1 MSSKFQSK
9 IIKEYTKL
17 GYKVLKI
24 IKLSENGYTDLL
36 ALKDGK
42 AIWIEVKEK
51 TDTLKPL
58 QKLRIAKLR
67 QLGFDA
73 YCLQDGKGKIYPID
87 EE

>member
-1 MSSKFQSK
+1 MSAYQTK
-9 IIKEYTKL
+9 IKNQYTKL
-17 GYKVLKI
+17 GYAVLKV
-24 IKLSENGYTDLL
+24 IKLSDSGYPDLL
-36 ALKDGK
+36 CLKDGK

-51 TDTLKPL
+51 KDTLKPL

>member
-1 MSSKFQSK
+1 MSAYQTK
-9 IIKEYTKL
+9 IKNQYTKL

-51 TDTLKPL
+51 TDTLKEL
-58 QKLRIAKLR
+58 QRFRIDELR

-87 EE
+87 ED

>member
-1 MSSKFQSK
+1 MSAYQTK
-9 IIKEYTKL
+9 IKNQYTKL
-17 GYKVLKI
+17 GYTVLKL
-24 IKLSENGYTDLL
+24 IKLSDSGYPDLL

-51 TDTLKPL
+51 NDTLKEL
-58 QKLRIAKLR
+58 QGFRIDELR

-87 EE
+87 ED

>member
-1 MSSKFQSK
+1 MSAYQTK
-9 IIKEYTKL
+9 IKNQYTKL
-17 GYKVLKI
+17 GYTVLKV
-24 IKLSENGYTDLL
+24 IKLSDSGYPDLL

-51 TDTLKPL
+51 NDTLKEL
-58 QKLRIAKLR
+58 QGFRIDELR

-87 EE
+87 ED

>member
-1 MSSKFQSK
+1 MSAYQTK
-9 IIKEYTKL
+9 IKKQFKEL
-17 GYKVLKI
+17 GYTVLKI
-24 IKLSENGYTDLL
+24 IKLSDSGYPDLL

-87 EE
+87 ED

>member
-1 MSSKFQSK
+1 MSAYQTK
-9 IIKEYTKL
+9 IKKQFKEL
-17 GYKVLKI
+17 GYTVLKI
-24 IKLSENGYTDLL
+24 IKLSDSGYPDLL
-36 ALKDGK
+36 AIKDGK

-87 EE
+87 ED

>member
-1 MSSKFQSK
+1 MSAYQTK
-9 IIKEYTKL
+9 IKNQYTKL

-51 TDTLKPL
+51 NDTLKEL
-58 QKLRIAKLR
+58 QRFRIDELR

-87 EE
+87 ED

>member
-1 MSSKFQSK
+1 MSAYQTK
-9 IIKEYTKL
+9 IKNQYTKL
-17 GYKVLKI
+17 GYTVLKV
-24 IKLSENGYTDLL
+24 IKLSDSGYPDLL

-51 TDTLKPL
+51 TDTLKEL
-58 QKLRIAKLR
+58 QRFRIDELR

>member
-1 MSSKFQSK
+1 MSAYQTK
-9 IIKEYTKL
+9 IKKQFKEL
-17 GYKVLKI
+17 GYTVLKL
-24 IKLSENGYTDLL
+24 IKLSDSGYPDLL

-87 EE
+87 ED

>member
-1 MSSKFQSK
+1 MSAYQTK
-9 IIKEYTKL
+9 IKKQFKEL
-17 GYKVLKI
+17 GYTVLKV
-24 IKLSENGYTDLL
+24 IKLSDSGYPDLL

-87 EE
+87 ED

>member
-1 MSSKFQSK
+1 MSAYQTK
-9 IIKEYTKL
+9 IKNQYTKL

-24 IKLSENGYTDLL
+24 IKLSESGYTDLL

-51 TDTLKPL
+51 TDTLKEL
-58 QKLRIAKLR
+58 QRFRIDELR

>member
-1 MSSKFQSK
+1 MSAYQTK
-9 IIKEYTKL
+9 IKKQFKEL
-17 GYKVLKI
+17 GYTVLKL
-24 IKLSENGYTDLL
+24 IKLSDSGYPDLL

>member
-1 MSSKFQSK
+1 MSAYQTK
-9 IIKEYTKL
+9 IKNQYTKL
-17 GYKVLKI
+17 GYTVLKV
-24 IKLSENGYTDLL
+24 IKLSDSGYPDLL

-73 YCLQDGKGKIYPID
+73 YCLQDGKGKIYPTD
-87 EE
+87 ED

>member
-1 MSSKFQSK
+1 MSAYQTK
-9 IIKEYTKL
+9 IKKQFKEL
-17 GYKVLKI
+17 GYTVLKL
-24 IKLSENGYTDLL
+24 IKLSDSGYPDLL

-51 TDTLKPL
+51 NDTLKEL
-58 QKLRIAKLR
+58 QGFRIDELR

-87 EE
+87 ED